1 MAAPVEPTTTTS
13 AGSSETTAPALPA
26 KPQANTPS
34 GVQEALLDV
43 KTRIA
48 AAVTKAAAPREPR
61 LVAVSKLHTAALVKA
76 AYDAGHRCFGENY
89 VQELVDK
96 SQDLPEDIQWHFIG
110 HLQSNK
116 AKVLVEG
123 CRGLAAVETVDS
135 EKLANKLNAAVLS
148 LKREPLRVYVQ
159 VNTSGEDS
167 KSGLEPGQEA
177 ALADYIVKN
186 CEGLRFGG
194 LMTIGMPDY
203 TSKPENFIC
212 LQECRRRTAEALGMP
227 EEEIELSMGMSGDFE
242 AAIAMGSNNVRVG
255 STIFG
260 ARPKKAGA

>member
-1 MAAPVEPTTTTS
+1 MAAPVEPATATS
-13 AGSSETTAPALPA
+13 AGSSETTALALPA

-43 KTRIA
+43 KRRIA

-61 LVAVSKLHTAALVKA
+61 LVAVSKLHTAVLVKA

-116 AKVLVEG
+116 TKALVEG
-123 CRGLAAVETVDS
+123 CRGLAVETVDS

-159 VNTSGEDS
+159 VNASGEDS

-177 ALADYIVKN
+177 ALADYIVQN

-212 LQECRRRTAEALGMP
+212 LQECRRRTAEALEMP
-227 EEEIELSMGMSGDFE
+227 
-242 AAIAMGSNNVRVG
+242 
-255 STIFG
+255 
-260 ARPKKAGA
+260 